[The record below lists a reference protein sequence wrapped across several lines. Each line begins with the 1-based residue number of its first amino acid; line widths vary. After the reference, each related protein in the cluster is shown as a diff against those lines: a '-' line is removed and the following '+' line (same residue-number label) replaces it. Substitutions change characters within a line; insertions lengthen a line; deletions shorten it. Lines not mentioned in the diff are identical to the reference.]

1 MLFVHDIN
9 ESQSTLQTRLK
20 VARKTFKD
28 HKSLEFIGKLDNLS
42 LKKSNILRYDKTD
55 APKRI
60 LGDYIGD
67 RIIGIRHIVPFNV
80 FYDSRV

>member
-1 MLFVHDIN
+1 MKDSKSVEFIN
-9 ESQSTLQTRLK
+9 LLNQLSLRLTKRLK
-20 VARKTFKD
+20 NYK
-28 HKSLEFIGKLDNLS
+28 LE
-42 LKKSNILRYDKTD
+42 

-67 RIIGIRHIVPFNV
+67 RIIGLKHILPFNV